1 MAVIDEMVAK
11 REKSDRYTIN
21 NGNLLAV
28 ISNKIFREA
37 NITHLTGSFGA
48 GDFVGIQSAVRSKM
62 LDLTLAMEA
71 KLPAA
76 ADIEIGGG
84 PAQLGVAELAK
95 LSQMT
100 QNIFYGPVQQIANSG
115 HGSSINMSVM
125 VGNVQELKK
134 AIRDAEVDDADAA
147 ELAQIISEEKP
158 ESPDHPIGERAKQWI
173 AKWYKDGKKIAGAM
187 TVDIATD
194 VLAELAKGFWGL

>member
-1 MAVIDEMVAK
+1 
-11 REKSDRYTIN
+11 
-21 NGNLLAV
+21 
-28 ISNKIFREA
+28 
-37 NITHLTGSFGA
+37 
-48 GDFVGIQSAVRSKM
+48 M

-76 ADIEIGGG
+76 SDIEIGGG
-84 PAQLGVAELAK
+84 PAQLDVAELAK

-115 HGSSINMSVM
+115 IGSTFNMSVM
-125 VGNVQELKK
+125 VGNVQELKA
-134 AIRDAEVDDADAA
+134 AIRNAEVDDADAA

-158 ESPDHPIGERAKQWI
+158 ESPDKPLGERAKQWI
-173 AKWYKDGKKIAGAM
+173 TEWYKDGKKIAGAM

-194 VLAELAKGFWGL
+194 ILTEFAKGFWGL